1 MARHVTMPC
10 LVVAML
16 VSSIRPDCFFS
27 PGGFVR
33 VCVERAVAGGSPIVI
48 IIVRESFLRR
58 LPFRRSQVVVFTS
71 DHGFSLGEHGGIGKR
86 SLYEVR
92 RGM

>member
-1 MARHVTMPC
+1 MCALNAPSP
-10 LVVAML
+10 A
-16 VSSIRPDCFFS
+16 VSS
-27 PGGFVR
+27 
-33 VCVERAVAGGSPIVI
+33 IVI
-48 IIVRESFLRR
+48 IIVRESLLLRR
-58 LPFRRSQVVVFTS
+58 LPFRRFQVVVFTS